1 MRKLLL
7 ASCFGVA
14 ALFTAGYATA
24 NDELT
29 KLSADPNQWVMP
41 AGNFANTRYSELKQI
56 NAENVHK
63 LRRPGRSRPAC
74 CADTK
79 ARRWWSAT

>member
-14 ALFTAGYATA
+14 ALFTVGYATA

-41 AGNFANTRYSELKQI
+41 TGNFANTRYSELKQI
-56 NAENVHK
+56 T
-63 LRRPGRSRPAC
+63 
-74 CADTK
+74 ADQCSQ
-79 ARRWWSAT
+79 A

>member
-14 ALFTAGYATA
+14 ALFTVGYATA
-24 NDELT
+24 NDELA

-41 AGNFANTRYSELKQI
+41 GGELRQLRGI
-56 NAENVHK
+56 QNSSRSTPRMSTSS
-63 LRRPGRSRPAC
+63 RRPGLSRPAF

-79 ARRWWSAT
+79 ARRS